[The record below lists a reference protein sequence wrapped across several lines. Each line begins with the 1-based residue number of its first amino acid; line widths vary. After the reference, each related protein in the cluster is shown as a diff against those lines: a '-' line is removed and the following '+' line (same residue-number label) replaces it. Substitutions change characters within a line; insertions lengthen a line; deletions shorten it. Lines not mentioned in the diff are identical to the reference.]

1 MQTRFQLEIYYS
13 IKTMQ
18 ASFTTF
24 AATVILA
31 PTKMDHIA
39 IITVDAESIHLAK
52 MWLLNQT
59 CTCVNSTELLQP
71 LPATSVAFLKE
82 KEAFAPR
89 GGKEQR
95 SHSKGREEKVLEGA
109 ISCLFFGERCA
120 EVPDPE
126 LFIGFESGAVGMF
139 RVFVINDKKNDKG
152 MKIQAV
158 KMFSC

>member
-1 MQTRFQLEIYYS
+1 MQTRFQLELYYS

-24 AATVILA
+24 AATTILA

-59 CTCVNSTELLQP
+59 CTGVNSTELLQP

-82 KEAFAPR
+82 KEAFAPK
-89 GGKEQR
+89 GGKER
-95 SHSKGREEKVLEGA
+95 SHSKGREDKVLEGA

-139 RVFVINDKKNDKG
+139 RVFVINDKKSSKD